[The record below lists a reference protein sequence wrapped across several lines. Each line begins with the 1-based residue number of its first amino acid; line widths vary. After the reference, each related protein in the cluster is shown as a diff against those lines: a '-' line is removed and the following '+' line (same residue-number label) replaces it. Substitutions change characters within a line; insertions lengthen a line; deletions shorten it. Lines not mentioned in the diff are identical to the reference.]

1 VFQRHRHGAG
11 NTGLPAGTATVRAGG
26 HSERLFY
33 RGDNRPPRAR
43 RYSASKGAVLSLT
56 LAMAADL
63 LRDGIRVNAVTPG
76 TTDTPWIGRL
86 LDRAQDPEAERAALN
101 ASRSVQLGL
110 LARSWPP
117 DGAPFSYGPCPK
129 RGPGTCSCPGPRMR
143 GPRHHAARG
152 SGLFWA
158 PPPGSHIRGCRRGL
172 GGPRHG
178 SRSAC
183 NRGTSQPDLESPRR
197 GRGRLD
203 ATLSLVRQCG
213 KRRKTRQNRNK
224 AKTHDRPPGR
234 EEPCRW
240 PGLSAFGKFEV

>member
-86 LDRAQDPEAERAALN
+86 LDRAQDPEGRTCRAERQPQCSTRV
-101 ASRSVQLGL
+101 ASTVVATRRCAVQLRAL
-110 LARSWPP
+110 PQKRSWHVLVPWP
-117 DGAPFSYGPCPK
+117 AYARTSAPRCQRQRPVL
-129 RGPGTCSCPGPRMR
+129 
-143 GPRHHAARG
+143 G
-152 SGLFWA
+152 SA
-158 PPPGSHIRGCRRGL
+158 
-172 GGPRHG
+172 
-178 SRSAC
+178 
-183 NRGTSQPDLESPRR
+183 
-197 GRGRLD
+197 
-203 ATLSLVRQCG
+203 
-213 KRRKTRQNRNK
+213 TRQS
-224 AKTHDRPPGR
+224 HP
-234 EEPCRW
+234 W
-240 PGLSAFGKFEV
+240 LSARARRTTSR